1 VNAESTLPPPPA
13 SKGRDPWKI
22 FGIITIVLVVVGGAV
37 AAGYLLGSSDDDTP
51 VAAETTAPAT
61 TTAPPTT
68 TTAAPTTT
76 SPPRVTRPVTT
87 PSPADYDKNDYYV
100 SPLEFDNAM
109 RILTNPRITNWSA
122 QDLVGLDREM
132 MERAGEGL
140 CGLISEAPWDVQGA
154 FDQFKEEAYASADAA
169 GTPRS
174 RADVLREVAVL
185 GGLIMCADLIGLD
198 EL

>member
-1 VNAESTLPPPPA
+1 MNTESTLSPPPA

-37 AAGYLLGSSDDDTP
+37 AAGFFLGSSDDDTP

-87 PSPADYDKNDYYV
+87 PSPDDYDENDYYI
-100 SPLEFDNAM
+100 SPLEFENSM
-109 RILTNPRITNWSA
+109 WILTNPKVSPNWSA
-122 QDLVGLDREM
+122 QDLVGVDREM
-132 MERAGEGL
+132 MARAGESL
-140 CGLISEAPWDVQGA
+140 CWLISE
-154 FDQFKEEAYASADAA
+154 
-169 GTPRS
+169 TP
-174 RADVLREVAVL
+174 AV
-185 GGLIMCADLIGLD
+185 
-198 EL
+198 